1 MSDTKDPFIEH
12 LESIETQLRGITA
25 QVRALRTAR
34 EAELAEASRQE
45 EEDQTPRRR
54 TFDD

>member
-34 EAELAEASRQE
+34 EAELAEATQE
-45 EEDQTPRRR
+45 EDEQPEPRRV
-54 TFDD
+54 F